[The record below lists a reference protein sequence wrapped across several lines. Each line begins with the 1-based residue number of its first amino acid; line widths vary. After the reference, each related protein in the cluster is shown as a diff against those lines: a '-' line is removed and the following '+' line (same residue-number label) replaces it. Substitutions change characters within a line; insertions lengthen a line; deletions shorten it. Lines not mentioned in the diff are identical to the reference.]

1 MIQSIQPHPSLK
13 SIIREYYLIDKQ
25 VVGSEMAI
33 PIVDDCC
40 HDIVFFKERKA
51 NLQYGPGENMAPI
64 DAKIFT
70 ILGLEPPYILKIE
83 NNLTFF
89 TIKFQPWMNRYF
101 FKNLDP
107 NGIVNL
113 EDYNASLMTIYDQ
126 LKGGLAIKQLAQ
138 SANDIFLSQEIALTP
153 KMNFTKALCE
163 FIMTKDGL
171 VKVKDIANQFNKS
184 RQYINKTFG
193 QEVMCSLKTFITS
206 VKIMALVKQKVKS
219 AEVSLTQL
227 SYDYGYFDQA
237 HFINDFKKVCGVK
250 PSSYFE
256 NLPEFILRHG

>member
-1 MIQSIQPHPSLK
+1 MIQSVRPHPDLK
-13 SIIREYYLIDKQ
+13 DIIKEYYLIEKKLDEVK
-25 VVGSEMAI
+25 MKI

-51 NLQYGPGENMAPI
+51 NLQYGPGENIAPI
-64 DAKIFT
+64 EAKIFT
-70 ILGLEPPYILKIE
+70 ILGLDPPYILKVE

-126 LKGGLAIKQLAQ
+126 LKEGLAIKQLVE
-138 SANDIFLSQEIALTP
+138 SANDIFLAQEIALTP

-171 VKVKDIANQFNKS
+171 VKVTDIANQFNKS
-184 RQYINKTFG
+184 RQYINKTFR
-193 QEVMCSLKTFITS
+193 QEVMCSLKTFITA
-206 VKIMALVKQKVKS
+206 VKIMALVKQKAKS
-219 AEVSLTQL
+219 GDVSLTQL

-237 HFINDFKKVCGVK
+237 HFINDFKKVCGVT
-250 PSSYFE
+250 PGYYFE
-256 NLPEFILRHG
+256 NLPEFILRHQ

>member
-1 MIQSIQPHPSLK
+1 MIQSIQPHPNLK
-13 SIIREYYLIDKQ
+13 NIIREYYLINKQ

-40 HDIVFFKERKA
+40 HDIVLFKERKA
-51 NLQYGPGENMAPI
+51 KLQYGSGENIATI
-64 DAKIFT
+64 NAKIFT
-70 ILGLEPPYILKIE
+70 VLGLEPPYILKVE

-101 FKNLDP
+101 FNKLEQK
-107 NGIVNL
+107 GIVNL
-113 EDYNASLMTIYDQ
+113 EAYDPALLNIYDQ
-126 LKGGLAIKQLAQ
+126 FKEGVAIKQLVAR
-138 SANDIFLSQEIALTP
+138 ANDLFLSKEIALTP
-153 KMNFTKALCE
+153 KMNFTKELCE
-163 FIMTKDGL
+163 FIMKEDGL
-171 VKVKDIANQFNKS
+171 VKVSDIANQFNKS
-184 RQYINKTFG
+184 RQYINKTFH

-256 NLPEFILRHG
+256 NLPEFILRHD